1 MKRRRHTPEQIIR
14 KLRAAERLV
23 GEGKTILEAA
33 KELEISEQTFHP
45 DAAGEVAR
53 QIDTHASET
62 AFIEP
67 GSPWQNAYVES
78 FNGRVRDELLD
89 IEEFS
94 CLADARVVI
103 VPAASAHHPALNT
116 RPGVTRSRPMAPTP
130 DAARAPRRVRAAG
143 PQRGRIPERHAPG
156 LRNARTVPQPR
167 HASEPPANA
176 RPTPS
181 PTPNEPAQKTSSKQ
195 SYPGHAQPS
204 SPMNMN
210 SRPKFPA

>member
-1 MKRRRHTPEQIIR
+1 VTSTLVCWWRRRTRGTNRDIAFTGAPAPGDLTRRIGPGLERVSRPGSSARKEPITREVTPAHAGADHPQAAGG
-14 KLRAAERLV
+14 RAAGRR
-23 GEGKTILEAA
+23 GKTIPEAA

-103 VPAASAHHPALNT
+103 VPAASAHHAALNT

-130 DAARAPRRVRAAG
+130 DAARAPRRV
-143 PQRGRIPERHAPG
+143 PPLGRW
-156 LRNARTVPQPR
+156 LRR
-167 HASEPPANA
+167 EY
-176 RPTPS
+176 
-181 PTPNEPAQKTSSKQ
+181 SSR
-195 SYPGHAQPS
+195 
-204 SPMNMN
+204 
-210 SRPKFPA
+210 SR

>member
-1 MKRRRHTPEQIIR
+1 MCGRWTSLVNVVDEYTREALEMLVARSIDADRTVEV
-14 KLRAAERLV
+14 LERLV
-23 GEGKTILEAA
+23 AERGAPEHLRCDNGTELTSHALRDWCRFSKT
-33 KELEISEQTFHP
+33 
-45 DAAGEVAR
+45 
-53 QIDTHASET
+53 ET

-130 DAARAPRRVRAAG
+130 DAARAPRRV
-143 PQRGRIPERHAPG
+143 PPLGRW
-156 LRNARTVPQPR
+156 LRR
-167 HASEPPANA
+167 EY
-176 RPTPS
+176 
-181 PTPNEPAQKTSSKQ
+181 SSR
-195 SYPGHAQPS
+195 
-204 SPMNMN
+204 
-210 SRPKFPA
+210 SR